1 MDLLKELGTFV
12 FASRLKRLS
21 DRLKSEA
28 TTLYHHRGADFND
41 NWFLVGYMLS
51 RKENLTV
58 TEMAKALGISRPAI
72 SQIASE
78 MVKRRLIRVRI
89 DETDRRRKILS
100 LTDGGREAVDS
111 LEPVWNAVADCTKE
125 LIATSGQ
132 DVLKAIDAIERGIE
146 TRSLFARV
154 LDRLDVD
161 GHEQASTWK
170 MSVTHE
176 N

>member
-1 MDLLKELGTFV
+1 MDLLKELGTFA

-41 NWFLVGYMLS
+41 SWFLIGYLLS
-51 RKENLTV
+51 REENLTV
-58 TEMAKALGISRPAI
+58 TEMARALGISRPAI
-72 SQIASE
+72 SQIAGE
-78 MVKRRLIRVRI
+78 MSKHRLINVRI

-100 LTDGGREAVDS
+100 LTESGREAVDS
-111 LEPVWNAVADCTKE
+111 LEPVWNAVAECTEE

-132 DVLKAIDAIERGIE
+132 DVLKAIDAIEHGIE

-154 LDRLDVD
+154 LDRLDDD
-161 GHEQASTWK
+161 GHGQAS
-170 MSVTHE
+170 SG
-176 N
+176 

>member
-1 MDLLKELGTFV
+1 MDLLKELGTFT

-21 DRLKSEA
+21 DRLKSEV

-41 NWFLVGYMLS
+41 SWFLVGYMLS

-78 MVKRRLIRVRI
+78 MAKHRLIRVRV
-89 DETDRRRKILS
+89 DETDKRRKILS
-100 LTDGGREAVDS
+100 LTDSGREAVDS
-111 LEPVWNAVADCTKE
+111 LEPVWNAVAECTEE

-132 DVLKAIDAIERGIE
+132 DVLKAIDVIERGVE

-154 LDRLDVD
+154 LDRLEDN
-161 GHEQASTWK
+161 GHGQSAIG
-170 MSVTHE
+170 
-176 N
+176 